1 MAPRSTSHGT
11 SGRLTI
17 VGGGRESRECRR
29 GCWETVCTRGS
40 DRALLRGPSTSP
52 LGGCSPCRAHSLRSR
67 TAAASS
73 AKILPIELWRCDMKD
88 HGSGDVRFSE
98 ALALWLP
105 GAFSLALLAFSLA
118 DLFTAP
124 HIPIP
129 WYQAMMLIAVL
140 GGSVPGALLEP

>member
-1 MAPRSTSHGT
+1 
-11 SGRLTI
+11 
-17 VGGGRESRECRR
+17 
-29 GCWETVCTRGS
+29 
-40 DRALLRGPSTSP
+40 
-52 LGGCSPCRAHSLRSR
+52 
-67 TAAASS
+67 
-73 AKILPIELWRCDMKD
+73 MKD

-124 HIPIP
+124 HLPIP

-140 GGSVPGALLEP
+140 GGTVHGALLQQRRRIRLLEHSLAALAPKHTAA